1 MLPKELNFESM
12 AQAFMNLVGERYPTS
27 EKVLSLA
34 KNLGVENNIRGQ
46 IIVFSQFRDAV
57 REVSRDQIYRSVQ
70 HRDEVLAA
78 IIEALEKVAYNKSK
92 AADLLNI
99 DRKTLYNKLKLYNI
113 LYFKLSFY

>member
-78 IIEALEKVAYNKSK
+78 IIEALE
-92 AADLLNI
+92 DLEDQLEEQETTEEI
-99 DRKTLYNKLKLYNI
+99 EDYEEEETV
-113 LYFKLSFY
+113 S